1 MALTN
6 EQREE
11 MRQCVVG
18 PCTLDDLRQLGGK
31 LFDSEE
37 RIESWFLDDLPSNTN
52 LIAKYSD
59 IYDEWES
66 FLMVDMNPLY
76 TPTISV
82 KDFISKHL
90 SNATK

>member
-1 MALTN
+1 MLTTD
-6 EQREE
+6 QRNE
-11 MRQCVVG
+11 MRHCIVG

-76 TPTISV
+76 EPTITAA
-82 KDFISKHL
+82 DFIKTYL
-90 SNATK
+90 RP

>member
-18 PCTLDDLRQLGGK
+18 PCTLDDLRELDDKMVDIG
-31 LFDSEE
+31 E
-37 RIESWFLDDLPSNTN
+37 RIECWFLDGRPSNTN

>member
-18 PCTLDDLRQLGGK
+18 PCTLDDLRQLDDK
-31 LFDSEE
+31 MFDIGE
-37 RIESWFLDDLPSNTN
+37 RIESWFLDGLPSNTN